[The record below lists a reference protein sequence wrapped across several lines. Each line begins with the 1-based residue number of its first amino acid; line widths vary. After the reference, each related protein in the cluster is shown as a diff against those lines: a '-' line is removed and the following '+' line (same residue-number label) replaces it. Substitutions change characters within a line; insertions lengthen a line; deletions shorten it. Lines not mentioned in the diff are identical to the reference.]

1 MSKLKDNWSR
11 PANVALA
18 IGLFIVSPLW
28 CLIYYAQALAEV
40 WSELW
45 RVIVPKPDPY
55 DEIAA
60 RFRERTRQIEELRRA
75 AERGGDDDA
84 R

>member
-1 MSKLKDNWSR
+1 MKRTFAHYPR
-11 PANVALA
+11 PAKVALA
-18 IGLFIVSPLW
+18 VVLMIVAPLW
-28 CLIYYAQALAEV
+28 CLAAYAETLVGV